1 VNATYATLRRKA
13 AAPHLTS
20 DHIRRYESQGDRVSF
35 RDYATAARSR
45 PISCASP
52 RRSLSTNPRRE
63 RRVAAEEPD
72 AEEQLGSGRSGGAD
86 EDAEGEGARQV
97 DHEGA
102 EREVAADPCRDRGA
116 DAVPRHGPEPAENGH
131 AEIGEDAYRRASL
144 TPTTAT
150 TMPAA
155 RL

>member
-1 VNATYATLRRKA
+1 MPRSSSALVAA
-13 AAPHLTS
+13 AAPT
-20 DHIRRYESQGDRVSF
+20 R
-35 RDYATAARSR
+35 T
-45 PISCASP
+45 P
-52 RRSLSTNPRRE
+52 RR
-63 RRVAAEEPD
+63 
-72 AEEQLGSGRSGGAD
+72 
-86 EDAEGEGARQV
+86 GARQV

-131 AEIGEDAYRRASL
+131 AEVGEDAYRRASL

-155 RL
+155 RLVSG